1 MLIYTNGCS
10 HTATHSTAAYQT
22 WPNAIINEFE
32 PTDFLINE
40 AKIGASNDYIFHKSL
55 ESITKLI
62 EENMKPT
69 YVFIQWS
76 GPNRRMH
83 CEPDGTILHINLF
96 DNTEL
101 GIKFEPM
108 ASEQTIHY
116 MFCLQEFL
124 KQNKI
129 EYRFFNYMG
138 LDTSITKLSIFSKLD
153 FKNIINFKLGDS
165 IIYDGLIKY
174 VLDNGLNIDKQGHPN
189 SKGYLFIAS
198 HIMKEFG
205 IEMKQTI
212 I

>member
-10 HTATHSTAAYQT
+10 HTATHTTSAYQT

-40 AKIGASNDYIFHKSL
+40 ARIGAGNDYIFHKSL

-62 EENMKPT
+62 DDDMKPK

-76 GPNRRMH
+76 GPNRRIH
-83 CEPDGTILHINLF
+83 CEPDGKILHINLF

-108 ASEQTIHY
+108 ASEHTIHY

-124 KQNKI
+124 KSNNIQ
-129 EYRFFNYMG
+129 YRFFNYMG
-138 LDTSITKLSIFSKLD
+138 LDTSIKNLSIFSKLD
-153 FKNIINFKLGDS
+153 FKHIINFELGDS
-165 IIYDGLIKY
+165 IIYDGLIGY
-174 VLDNGLNIDKQGHPN
+174 VLKNGLNRDKEGHPN
-189 SKGYLFIAS
+189 SKGHLFIAS
-198 HIMKEFG
+198 TIMKEFG

-212 I
+212 V